1 MRLSFSSI
9 HFRDNLNIDDN
20 IKFVIQIKTHF
31 VKINDKTKIN
41 IFEKIIFYRFINQ
54 FSKISLIL
62 KSNDEDIQF
71 DVMFYLAY
79 LTLKYIL

>member
-71 DVMFYLAY
+71 NVMFYLAY

>member
-1 MRLSFSSI
+1 MRLSFSSK

-62 KSNDEDIQF
+62 TSNDEDIQF
-71 DVMFYLAY
+71 DVIFYLAY
-79 LTLKYIL
+79 LTLRYIL